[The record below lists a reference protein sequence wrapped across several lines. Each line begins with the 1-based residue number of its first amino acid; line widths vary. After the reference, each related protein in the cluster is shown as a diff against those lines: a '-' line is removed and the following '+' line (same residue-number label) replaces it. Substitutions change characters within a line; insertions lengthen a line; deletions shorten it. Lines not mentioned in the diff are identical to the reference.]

1 MPIPV
6 RFYSMTAEQYEKI
19 RKEMEQGVDGSEE
32 AQQRK
37 RDLEGGIFFISG
49 NNENEVKSN
58 GSSE

>member
-6 RFYSMTAEQYEKI
+6 KFYSVTAEEYDRI
-19 RKEMEQGVDGSEE
+19 RKEMEQGEDGSEE

-37 RDLEGGIFFISG
+37 RDLEGGIFFISDK
-49 NNENEVKSN
+49 EDEVKSN

>member
-37 RDLEGGIFFISG
+37 RDLEGGIFFVNDTGEIHK
-49 NNENEVKSN
+49 E
-58 GSSE
+58 

>member
-49 NNENEVKSN
+49 NETPPQE
-58 GSSE
+58 

>member
-1 MPIPV
+1 MPVPV

-19 RKEMEQGVDGSEE
+19 RKEMEQGEDGSEE

-49 NNENEVKSN
+49 NETPPPQE
-58 GSSE
+58 

>member
-6 RFYSMTAEQYEKI
+6 KFYSVTAEEYDRI
-19 RKEMEQGVDGSEE
+19 RKEMEQGEDGSEE

-49 NNENEVKSN
+49 NEDEVKSN

>member
-1 MPIPV
+1 MPVPV

-19 RKEMEQGVDGSEE
+19 RKEMEQGEDGSEE
-32 AQQRK
+32 AQQRR

-49 NNENEVKSN
+49 NEDEVKSN